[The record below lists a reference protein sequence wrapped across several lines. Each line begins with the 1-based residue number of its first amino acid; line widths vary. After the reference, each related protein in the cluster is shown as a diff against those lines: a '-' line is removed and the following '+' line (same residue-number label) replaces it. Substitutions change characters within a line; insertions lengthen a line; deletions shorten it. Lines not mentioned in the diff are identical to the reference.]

1 MVAAH
6 RNGGGLAERRSPTGS
21 AAAAVEMSTAPPSP
35 TADSSAGGNLAALW
49 TDGGLGIRA
58 TTPRTLALFVL
69 TVLGTLALSFSHLHG
84 GGRGGST
91 LVHPLMEPTHTGDV
105 LQPSIRA
112 GEKRGRGLGSTDRC
126 KECDCPG
133 NDGAHS
139 STRRR
144 RGGGGQQ
151 DAGDNVVVARAKH
164 RRGGPAT
171 GTPSDAEP
179 AKSSSDKE
187 EGADSIAGENGEEGD
202 ISADAFN
209 NMMDG
214 EGVAAAAAATAAARA
229 LPSILILTPVKNAGR
244 HIEGYFRN
252 LRSLGYPKS
261 RISLGLMDSDSDDTP
276 SEQLMARLSGST
288 HSRVQR
294 VLRDAAA
301 MTRKAAAA
309 AAAVNATNGTIIS
322 SVSAEAAMLGARRD
336 ETKPR
341 LTGTFARLLA
351 ELPSLSV
358 EYRRVTLF
366 QHDFGLAM
374 ARADRHGEG
383 VQLARRAMLAKSRNH
398 LLSTS
403 LRDEEWVLW

>member
-1 MVAAH
+1 MSGAHASRLAHAQPKIHLSDLRHASPPIDPLQFTPMVAAH

-229 LPSILILTPVKNAGR
+229 LPS
-244 HIEGYFRN
+244 
-252 LRSLGYPKS
+252 
-261 RISLGLMDSDSDDTP
+261 
-276 SEQLMARLSGST
+276 
-288 HSRVQR
+288 
-294 VLRDAAA
+294 
-301 MTRKAAAA
+301 
-309 AAAVNATNGTIIS
+309 
-322 SVSAEAAMLGARRD
+322 
-336 ETKPR
+336 
-341 LTGTFARLLA
+341 
-351 ELPSLSV
+351 LSV